1 MSQSELQSE
10 TAVPSASLTDAGF
23 QCPSLADILTGTIS
37 DLQAAYSGRLS
48 FYDSNGNLET
58 SRPQSQLA
66 ISEAAILDDV
76 NGVFLALLAGV
87 DPQTSSGVMQDA
99 IGRIYFME
107 RQGGSPTIVT
117 GLCRGAQG
125 TVIPAGT
132 IVQDTAGQSYKATS
146 SGTIGTDGTVSVEF
160 ANTQNGPIPCPAGT
174 LTQLYQII
182 SGWDSVTNPVAGTV
196 GQNVESRADF
206 EARRAASVAAN
217 SIGQNASLMGA
228 LLELPGVTDAYVMD
242 NPSATE
248 TVQQGVTMPAWSQYI
263 LVEGGDPA
271 AIGQA
276 ILHKKPPGIPTV
288 GAQTVTVQ
296 DTNPVY
302 EGNAPSYTFHYD
314 RPTPVAVHVV
324 MEIATSDA
332 VPSDAAGIIQ
342 QAIVAYL
349 TTGANRIRLGKTIYA
364 SRLSAV
370 VDGLGDWAEVLT
382 LTIGTDGSAGQNRLT
397 LPVSQL
403 ATVTADTISVQVVA

>member
-1 MSQSELQSE
+1 MPSSDA
-10 TAVPSASLTDAGF
+10 TTNVPAPVLTDAGF
-23 QCPSLADILTGTIS
+23 TAPSEQDI
-37 DLQAAYSGRLS
+37 
-48 FYDSNGNLET
+48 
-58 SRPQSQLA
+58 
-66 ISEAAILDDV
+66 
-76 NGVFLALLAGV
+76 LAGV
-87 DPQTSSGVMQDA
+87 LADMNAALGGGASTALTAPQGQIALSETAILGDFLGAMLAVFNGVDPASSSGRMQEA

-107 RQGGSPTIVT
+107 RRPATATTVTVQASVNAPGQTIAAGTVV
-117 GLCRGAQG
+117 AQG
-125 TVIPAGT
+125 TDGSLYVAPQGITLPQSAT
-132 IVQDTAGQSYKATS
+132 ASLDLACQTAGA
-146 SGTIGTDGTVSVEF
+146 VS
-160 ANTQNGPIPCPAGT
+160 CPASS
-174 LTQLYQII
+174 LTLYQAGLGLA
-182 SGWDSVTNPVAGTV
+182 SLTNPSPGATGADAE
-196 GQNVESRADF
+196 NRADF

>member
-1 MSQSELQSE
+1 MPSSDA
-10 TAVPSASLTDAGF
+10 TTNVPAPVLTDAGF
-23 QCPSLADILTGTIS
+23 TAPSEQDI
-37 DLQAAYSGRLS
+37 
-48 FYDSNGNLET
+48 
-58 SRPQSQLA
+58 
-66 ISEAAILDDV
+66 
-76 NGVFLALLAGV
+76 LAGV
-87 DPQTSSGVMQDA
+87 LADMNAALGGGASTALSTPQGQIALSETAILGDFLGAMLTIFNGVDPASSSGRMQEA

-107 RQGGSPTIVT
+107 RRPATATTVTVQASVNAPGQTIAAGTVV
-117 GLCRGAQG
+117 AQG
-125 TVIPAGT
+125 TDGSLYVAPQAITLPRSAT
-132 IVQDTAGQSYKATS
+132 ASLDLACQTAGA
-146 SGTIGTDGTVSVEF
+146 VS
-160 ANTQNGPIPCPAGT
+160 CPASS
-174 LTQLYQII
+174 LTLYQAGLGLA
-182 SGWDSVTNPVAGTV
+182 SLTNPSPGATGADAE
-196 GQNVESRADF
+196 NRADF